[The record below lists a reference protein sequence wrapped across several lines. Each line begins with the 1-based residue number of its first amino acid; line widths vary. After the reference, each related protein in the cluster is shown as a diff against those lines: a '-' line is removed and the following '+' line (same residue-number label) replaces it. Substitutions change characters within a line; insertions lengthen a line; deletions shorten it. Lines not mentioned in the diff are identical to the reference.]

1 MKEIHFYFDVI
12 SPYAWL
18 AFQAL
23 PKALAGI
30 SHRVHYHP
38 VVFGAMLKHHG
49 QLGPAEM
56 PGKRDWTYRQVM
68 WLAKQQGT
76 DLQMPASHPFN
87 SLVLLR
93 LAVAASDNG
102 QPNLVQI
109 SEAAFAGAFNGM
121 NHTHRHTRRWH
132 IRIVA
137 GQDLFGTVL
146 QTRKETHGLVLDALQ
161 PHYPKRLL
169 SVAVAASDNGQP
181 NRYVVESIFKH
192 VWCTGLEASD
202 AERYAALQLHLL
214 SQATSSSKDP
224 QSVEVKQLLQQQTQE
239 AIDLGLFGVPSMVV
253 NGQVFWGQDALPM
266 LRAYLQGDAWFES
279 ADWQDAGKLP
289 VGIRRTPASK

>member
-1 MKEIHFYFDVI
+1 MKEIHFYFDFI

-23 PKALAGI
+23 PKTLEGI
-30 SHRVHYHP
+30 SHRVHYYP

-68 WLAKQQGT
+68 WLAKQQGA

-87 SLVLLR
+87 SLSLLR

-102 QPNLVQI
+102 
-109 SEAAFAGAFNGM
+109 E
-121 NHTHRHTRRWH
+121 
-132 IRIVA
+132 
-137 GQDLFGTVL
+137 
-146 QTRKETHGLVLDALQ
+146 
-161 PHYPKRLL
+161 
-169 SVAVAASDNGQP
+169 P

-202 AERYAALQLHLL
+202 AERLEALQLHLS
-214 SQATSSSKDP
+214 SQANASLKDP
-224 QSVEVKQLLQQQTQE
+224 QSVEVKQLLQQQTQQ

-253 NGQVFWGQDALPM
+253 NGQVFWGQDALPI

-279 ADWQDAGKLP
+279 ADWLDVGKLP
-289 VGIRRTPASK
+289 VGIRRAPASK

>member
-1 MKEIHFYFDVI
+1 MNDVHFYFDFI

-18 AFQAL
+18 AFKAL
-23 PKALAGI
+23 PKSLEGI

-87 SLVLLR
+87 SLALLR
-93 LAVAASDNG
+93 L
-102 QPNLVQI
+102 
-109 SEAAFAGAFNGM
+109 
-121 NHTHRHTRRWH
+121 
-132 IRIVA
+132 
-137 GQDLFGTVL
+137 
-146 QTRKETHGLVLDALQ
+146 
-161 PHYPKRLL
+161 
-169 SVAVAASDNGQP
+169 AVAASDNGQP

-202 AERYAALQLHLL
+202 AERFAALQLHLF
-214 SQATSSSKDP
+214 SQANVSLKDP
-224 QSVEVKQLLQQQTQE
+224 QSVEVKQLLQQQTQQ

-279 ADWQDAGKLP
+279 ANWLDAGKLP
-289 VGIRRTPASK
+289 VGTRRTPAPQ

>member
-23 PKALAGI
+23 PKALEGI

-87 SLVLLR
+87 SLALLR
-93 LAVAASDNG
+93 LAVAASRWRKLRRATHTSARPPTISSAIG
-102 QPNLVQI
+102 Q
-109 SEAAFAGAFNGM
+109 
-121 NHTHRHTRRWH
+121 T
-132 IRIVA
+132 
-137 GQDLFGTVL
+137 
-146 QTRKETHGLVLDALQ
+146 
-161 PHYPKRLL
+161 
-169 SVAVAASDNGQP
+169 
-181 NRYVVESIFKH
+181 
-192 VWCTGLEASD
+192 TGRFHSAC
-202 AERYAALQLHLL
+202 
-214 SQATSSSKDP
+214 
-224 QSVEVKQLLQQQTQE
+224 
-239 AIDLGLFGVPSMVV
+239 
-253 NGQVFWGQDALPM
+253 
-266 LRAYLQGDAWFES
+266 LRARNSGS
-279 ADWQDAGKLP
+279 T
-289 VGIRRTPASK
+289 R

>member
-1 MKEIHFYFDVI
+1 MKEIHFYFDFI

-18 AFQAL
+18 AFKAL
-23 PKALAGI
+23 PQSLAGI

-87 SLVLLR
+87 SLSLLR

-102 QPNLVQI
+102 
-109 SEAAFAGAFNGM
+109 E
-121 NHTHRHTRRWH
+121 
-132 IRIVA
+132 
-137 GQDLFGTVL
+137 
-146 QTRKETHGLVLDALQ
+146 
-161 PHYPKRLL
+161 
-169 SVAVAASDNGQP
+169 P

-202 AERYAALQLHLL
+202 AERLEALQLHLL
-214 SQATSSSKDP
+214 SQANVSLKDP
-224 QSVEVKQLLQQQTQE
+224 QSVEVKQLLQQQTQQ

-279 ADWQDAGKLP
+279 ADWLDVGKLP

>member
-1 MKEIHFYFDVI
+1 MKEIHFYFDFI

-18 AFQAL
+18 AFKAL
-23 PKALAGI
+23 PQSLEGI

-87 SLVLLR
+87 SLSLLR

-102 QPNLVQI
+102 
-109 SEAAFAGAFNGM
+109 E
-121 NHTHRHTRRWH
+121 
-132 IRIVA
+132 
-137 GQDLFGTVL
+137 
-146 QTRKETHGLVLDALQ
+146 
-161 PHYPKRLL
+161 
-169 SVAVAASDNGQP
+169 P

-202 AERYAALQLHLL
+202 AERLEALQLHLR
-214 SQATSSSKDP
+214 SQAHLSLKDP
-224 QSVEVKQLLQQQTQE
+224 HSVEVKQLLQQQTQQ
-239 AIDLGLFGVPSMVV
+239 AIDLGLFGVLIFKVMRGLKVPIGWMLA
-253 NGQVFWGQDALPM
+253 NCQWVFGEHLPPNNC
-266 LRAYLQGDAWFES
+266 RASTIRQLGSF
-279 ADWQDAGKLP
+279 
-289 VGIRRTPASK
+289 GIRLRLSFPAVDQQRIGPSDGQKHQH

>member
-1 MKEIHFYFDVI
+1 MNDVHFYFDFI

-18 AFQAL
+18 AFKAL
-23 PKALAGI
+23 PKSLEGI

-87 SLVLLR
+87 SLALLR
-93 LAVAASDNG
+93 L
-102 QPNLVQI
+102 
-109 SEAAFAGAFNGM
+109 
-121 NHTHRHTRRWH
+121 
-132 IRIVA
+132 
-137 GQDLFGTVL
+137 
-146 QTRKETHGLVLDALQ
+146 
-161 PHYPKRLL
+161 
-169 SVAVAASDNGQP
+169 AVAASDNGQP

-202 AERYAALQLHLL
+202 AERFAALQLHLF
-214 SQATSSSKDP
+214 SQANVSLKDP
-224 QSVEVKQLLQQQTQE
+224 QSVEVKQLLQQQTQQ

-279 ADWQDAGKLP
+279 ANWLDAGKLP
-289 VGIRRTPASK
+289 VGIRRSPAPQ

>member
-1 MKEIHFYFDVI
+1 MIDIHFYFDFI

-18 AFQAL
+18 AFKAL
-23 PKALAGI
+23 PKSLEGI

-87 SLVLLR
+87 SLALLR
-93 LAVAASDNG
+93 L
-102 QPNLVQI
+102 
-109 SEAAFAGAFNGM
+109 
-121 NHTHRHTRRWH
+121 
-132 IRIVA
+132 
-137 GQDLFGTVL
+137 
-146 QTRKETHGLVLDALQ
+146 
-161 PHYPKRLL
+161 
-169 SVAVAASDNGQP
+169 AVAASDNGQP

-192 VWCTGLEASD
+192 VWCSGLEASD
-202 AERYAALQLHLL
+202 VERFVALQSHLF
-214 SQATSSSKDP
+214 SQANVSLKDP
-224 QSVEVKQLLQQQTQE
+224 QSLEVKQLLQQQTQQ

-279 ADWQDAGKLP
+279 ADWLDAGKLP
-289 VGIRRTPASK
+289 VGIRRTPVPQ

>member
-1 MKEIHFYFDVI
+1 MIDIHFYFDFI

-18 AFQAL
+18 AFKAL
-23 PKALAGI
+23 PKSLEGI

-87 SLVLLR
+87 SLALLR
-93 LAVAASDNG
+93 LAVA
-102 QPNLVQI
+102 
-109 SEAAFAGAFNGM
+109 
-121 NHTHRHTRRWH
+121 T
-132 IRIVA
+132 
-137 GQDLFGTVL
+137 
-146 QTRKETHGLVLDALQ
+146 
-161 PHYPKRLL
+161 
-169 SVAVAASDNGQP
+169 SDNGQP

-202 AERYAALQLHLL
+202 AAQFAALQLHLF
-214 SQATSSSKDP
+214 SQANLSLKDP
-224 QSVEVKQLLQQQTQE
+224 QSVEVKQLLQQQTQQ

-266 LRAYLQGDAWFES
+266 LRSYLQGDAWFES
-279 ADWQDAGKLP
+279 ADWLDAGKLP
-289 VGIRRTPASK
+289 VGIRRTPAPQ

>member
-1 MKEIHFYFDVI
+1 MKEIHFYFDFI

-18 AFQAL
+18 AFKAL
-23 PKALAGI
+23 PQSLEGI
-30 SHRVHYHP
+30 SYRVHYHP

-87 SLVLLR
+87 SLSLLR

-102 QPNLVQI
+102 
-109 SEAAFAGAFNGM
+109 E
-121 NHTHRHTRRWH
+121 
-132 IRIVA
+132 
-137 GQDLFGTVL
+137 
-146 QTRKETHGLVLDALQ
+146 
-161 PHYPKRLL
+161 
-169 SVAVAASDNGQP
+169 P

-202 AERYAALQLHLL
+202 AERLEALQLHLL
-214 SQATSSSKDP
+214 SQANVSLKDP
-224 QSVEVKQLLQQQTQE
+224 QSVEVKQLLQQQTQQT
-239 AIDLGLFGVPSMVV
+239 IDLGLFGVPSVVV

-279 ADWQDAGKLP
+279 ADWLDVGKLP

>member
-1 MKEIHFYFDVI
+1 MSDIHFYFDFI

-18 AFQAL
+18 AFKAL
-23 PKALAGI
+23 PQSVEGI

-56 PGKRDWTYRQVM
+56 ASKRDWTYRQVM

-87 SLVLLR
+87 SLALLR
-93 LAVAASDNG
+93 L
-102 QPNLVQI
+102 
-109 SEAAFAGAFNGM
+109 
-121 NHTHRHTRRWH
+121 
-132 IRIVA
+132 
-137 GQDLFGTVL
+137 
-146 QTRKETHGLVLDALQ
+146 
-161 PHYPKRLL
+161 
-169 SVAVAASDNGQP
+169 AVAASDNGQP

-192 VWCTGLEASD
+192 VWCSGLEASD
-202 AERYAALQLHLL
+202 AERYAALQLHLRG
-214 SQATSSSKDP
+214 QANVTLKDP
-224 QSVEVKQLLQQQTQE
+224 QSLEVKQLLQQQTQQ

-279 ADWQDAGKLP
+279 ADWQDVGKLP